1 MMHRLL
7 TAAILLAGF
16 AVASHTIH
24 REHNMRHLPV
34 QIRR

>member
-1 MMHRLL
+1 MHRLL

-16 AVASHTIH
+16 SLASYTIH

-34 QIRR
+34 QIQR